1 MRERLF
7 SSLSMSLKHFQGGY
21 GLLIEAVLWI
31 PILAVIIGGIYVYF
45 FY

>member
-1 MRERLF
+1 
-7 SSLSMSLKHFQGGY
+7 MSLKHFQGDY
-21 GLLIEAVLWI
+21 GLLIEVVLWI